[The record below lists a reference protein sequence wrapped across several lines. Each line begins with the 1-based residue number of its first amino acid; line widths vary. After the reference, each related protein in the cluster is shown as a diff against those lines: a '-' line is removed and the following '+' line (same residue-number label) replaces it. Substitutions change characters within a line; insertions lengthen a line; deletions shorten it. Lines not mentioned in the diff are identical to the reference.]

1 MIVNIFKIIKYSMNR
16 EREIALF
23 VILPFLKDP
32 ELCIYFMNILWE
44 CETFYLNLHRQKSIY
59 RGDIKLLYY
68 GFIKTALFETER
80 LDDDDIINPGYSIYN
95 IHPVLQCR
103 NIIDWDCRPPI
114 VREKYHDTLDTRGIN
129 ILNRLRKNNDKMI
142 IYLLI
147 KKYKQYMK
155 NNRRKISVWYDCE
168 HNEFINI

>member
-32 ELCIYFMNILWE
+32 ELCIYLMNILWE
-44 CETFYLNLHRQKSIY
+44 CETFYFNLHRQKSIY

-129 ILNRLRKNNDKMI
+129 ILNRLRKNNDHI
-142 IYLLI
+142 ILYLLI
-147 KKYKQYMK
+147 KKHIQYMK

-168 HNEFINI
+168 HNEFVNI